1 MAELDAI
8 LSSSPD
14 LSPIHVSP
22 PAEKVNEKVT
32 LSTHD
37 DLNLRPTEDREGK
50 LGFAFFVTFKKC
62 SKKVEGAS
70 KILFY
75 MRVK

>member
-22 PAEKVNEKVT
+22 PAEKVTEKVT

-50 LGFAFFVTFKKC
+50 FGLALFFVSFIKC
-62 SKKVEGAS
+62 SKKMEGAS
-70 KILFY
+70 KILFI
-75 MRVK
+75 

>member
-1 MAELDAI
+1 MLTNDHCCLGYSSGVLDWEMAELDAI

-22 PAEKVNEKVT
+22 PTEKVTEKVT
-32 LSTHD
+32 LSTLD

-50 LGFAFFVTFKKC
+50 
-62 SKKVEGAS
+62 
-70 KILFY
+70 
-75 MRVK
+75 VKR